1 MMQQIFGGVWRV
13 SKHTDLAMVPRSF
26 SVEVKLISIKVPV
39 GIWPI
44 KKINNCL
51 CLAFK
56 QRFSTVQRTV
66 DFCRNSG

>member
-26 SVEVKLISIKVPV
+26 SMEVKLISIKVPV

-44 KKINNCL
+44 KK
-51 CLAFK
+51 
-56 QRFSTVQRTV
+56 STTV
-66 DFCRNSG
+66 YALYLSNDFQLYRGL

>member
-13 SKHTDLAMVPRSF
+13 SKHTVLAMVPRSF

-44 KKINNCL
+44 KK
-51 CLAFK
+51 
-56 QRFSTVQRTV
+56 STTV
-66 DFCRNSG
+66 YALHLSNDFQLYRGL

>member
-26 SVEVKLISIKVPV
+26 SVEVKLFSIKVPV

-44 KKINNCL
+44 KK
-51 CLAFK
+51 
-56 QRFSTVQRTV
+56 STTV
-66 DFCRNSG
+66 YALHLSSDFQLYRGL